1 MRGRYLGT
9 ITALLVGATAFPAA
23 AQFRNSAPAPTDVP
37 HCDGPIGTASISP
50 PQREWWTQY
59 GLSSPEQLI
68 KLMASRSNC
77 LRIVDRG
84 AGLQMRNVERSL
96 GSSGELQRDSNVG
109 AGQIKAADY
118 AIVPDVADANA
129 NQSGSGA
136 ALGGLLGGRA
146 GPFGALAGGIH
157 TQQAT
162 ARALLTLVNV
172 RTTEQEYVA
181 EGTASKTNISF
192 AGGGFGGG
200 LASIGGGYSNTSIG
214 QVIAQA
220 YLVAFTDLVDHMR
233 SMQPGVASASA
244 PIKAYVVR
252 EPIQMRLTPAVSAK
266 VVRGFASGDTV
277 YPTGQKNGVWWEV
290 DDENGNRGWVTS
302 VQILPK

>member
-1 MRGRYLGT
+1 MRTANSGT
-9 ITALLVGATAFPAA
+9 IAALLVAAAAPAA
-23 AQFRNSAPAPTDVP
+23 AQFHHSPPAPTDVP
-37 HCDGPIGTASISP
+37 HCDRPIGTASISP

-96 GSSGELQRDSNVG
+96 GSSGELQRESNVG
-109 AGQIKAADY
+109 AGQIKAADF

-136 ALGGLLGGRA
+136 AVGGLLGGRA
-146 GPFGALAGGIH
+146 GPFGAMIGGIR

-181 EGTASKTNISF
+181 EGTASHTNIGF
-192 AGGGFGGG
+192 TGGGFGGG

-220 YLVAFTDLVDHMR
+220 YLVAFTDLVSHMQG
-233 SMQPGVASASA
+233 MQPGEAAASA
-244 PIKAYVVR
+244 PIKAYLVR
-252 EPIQMRLTPAVSAK
+252 SSIQMHTDPATSSK
-266 VVRGFASGDTV
+266 IVRSFASGDTV

-290 DDENGNRGWVTS
+290 DDETGNRGWITS
-302 VQILPK
+302 VQIIPK